1 MEKSKRR
8 NEYMSS
14 HFKKD
19 TDKKAVGKKKKTG
32 LYKEDRPPQAFN
44 GKSNKVTF
52 FPLR

>member
-1 MEKSKRR
+1 
-8 NEYMSS
+8 MSS
-14 HFKKD
+14 HFKEG
-19 TDKKAVGKKKKTG
+19 TDKKAEEGKKNR

>member
-1 MEKSKRR
+1 
-8 NEYMSS
+8 MSS
-14 HFKKD
+14 HFKEG
-19 TDKKAVGKKKKTG
+19 TDKKAEEGKKKTQ